1 MVFKKNYE
9 EEKTSDDETPKV
21 PDFNMDPE
29 YRKFI
34 LSDEYDQNGV
44 RIKNIGTNFKRKPY
58 FKAESEKKIIKDFQK
73 TEKVVE
79 EYGKEKGLHIFLS
92 KYLII
97 QKRRMSR
104 RL

>member
-9 EEKTSDDETPKV
+9 EEKKSDDEIPKV
-21 PDFNMDPE
+21 QDYNLDPE

-44 RIKNIGTNFKRKPY
+44 RIKNIGNNFKRKSY
-58 FKAESEKKIIKDFQK
+58 LKKGSEKKIIKDFQK

-79 EYGKEKGLHIFLS
+79 EYGKDKGLHIFSS